1 MSVIDIV
8 LCMIL
13 VVFLGL
19 KLKSV
24 YGEINIM
31 LSLGTCLFITYAVI
45 TRLNILIQYISRITS
60 AINLDIQYIGII
72 VKMLAVSYICQLGS
86 AVCRDASYTAI
97 AVQIDIIG
105 RISMVLIGMPVI
117 MGVVELLS
125 KLIA

>member
-1 MSVIDIV
+1 
-8 LCMIL
+8 
-13 VVFLGL
+13 
-19 KLKSV
+19 
-24 YGEINIM
+24 M
-31 LSLGTCLFITYAVI
+31 LSLGACLFITYAVV

-72 VKMLAVSYICQLGS
+72 VRMLAVSYICQLGS
-86 AVCRDASYTAI
+86 AVCRDASCTAI

>member
-31 LSLGTCLFITYAVI
+31 LSLGACLFITYAVV

-72 VKMLAVSYICQLGS
+72 VKMLAVSSWICM
-86 AVCRDASYTAI
+86 I
-97 AVQIDIIG
+97 
-105 RISMVLIGMPVI
+105 
-117 MGVVELLS
+117 
-125 KLIA
+125 

>member
-1 MSVIDIV
+1 
-8 LCMIL
+8 
-13 VVFLGL
+13 
-19 KLKSV
+19 
-24 YGEINIM
+24 M
-31 LSLGTCLFITYAVI
+31 LSLGACLFITYAVV

>member
-24 YGEINIM
+24 YG
-31 LSLGTCLFITYAVI
+31 
-45 TRLNILIQYISRITS
+45 YISRITS